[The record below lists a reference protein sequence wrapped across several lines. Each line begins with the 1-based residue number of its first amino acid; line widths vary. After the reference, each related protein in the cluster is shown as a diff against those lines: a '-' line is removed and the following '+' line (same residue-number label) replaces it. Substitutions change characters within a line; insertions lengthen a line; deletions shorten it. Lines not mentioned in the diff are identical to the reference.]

1 MSRGVSQ
8 AYDLRVSRQ
17 PLDPERIAKFAYT
30 LSIGIA
36 EGLSEMAGPWIGP
49 DDLTTLMS
57 VSAWMNRSGAD
68 LEDAVKGMLLLRTAY
83 VRASGLDEDT
93 EPTPMLHSDEK
104 TALLSLARYLQDLA
118 RRACSSAQVSAM
130 ELTDRTKS
138 LFEAEALSKVF

>member
-1 MSRGVSQ
+1 VSRGASQ

-36 EGLSEMAGPWIGP
+36 EGLSEVAGPWITP

-57 VSAWMNRSGAD
+57 VSAFMNRSGASRV
-68 LEDAVKGMLLLRTAY
+68 DAVEGMLLLRTAY

-93 EPTPMLHSDEK
+93 EPVPMLHSDEK
-104 TALLSLARYLQDLA
+104 TALLNLARYLQDLA
-118 RRACSSAQVSAM
+118 RRACSSAGMAAM
-130 ELTDRTKS
+130 ELADRAKAT
-138 LFEAEALSKVF
+138 F